1 VIIRPATGDDARF
14 LGDCSSQQPTGIP
27 IGPTLPEPPCSTSP
41 PIDITWKPGRG
52 RATPAW
58 SPRTIRVA
66 RSARPGS
73 APFDADDPGYG
84 FVAAD
89 IPEVAVA
96 VVPDARGKGISAVL
110 LAELAQ
116 VAADA
121 TCVPSR

>member
-1 VIIRPATGDDARF
+1 
-14 LGDCSSQQPTGIP
+14 
-27 IGPTLPEPPCSTSP
+27 
-41 PIDITWKPGRG
+41 
-52 RATPAW
+52 
-58 SPRTIRVA
+58 
-66 RSARPGS
+66 
-73 APFDADDPGYG
+73 
-84 FVAAD
+84 VAAD